1 MISLKLL
8 KAASKPVII
17 ARKFSIKPALHI
29 NRQLM
34 RYPSYDDA
42 FFGMASNIMRN
53 LEREFDFMN
62 RQFNKT
68 YQVGS
73 AIKNMFDMEDMMK
86 DCIQVDEGGDRTF
99 KLKLKVAGFQP
110 EDIQVN
116 TEGQNLMIQA
126 KTEKNV

>member
-1 MISLKLL
+1 
-8 KAASKPVII
+8 
-17 ARKFSIKPALHI
+17 
-29 NRQLM
+29 M

-73 AIKNMFDMEDMMK
+73 AIKSMFDMEDMMK